1 MVGVRR
7 TFAPLL
13 TLASLLTHSL
23 SCTPEGPAGGSSA
36 TEPGSGGSSGGT
48 SAGSA
53 AASGTSAGSSTE
65 GSAGG
70 PTGAATGVTGEGTT
84 GATTGVTGEGTS
96 GAATGDATSGDTTSG
111 DATTGGGGC
120 AYELVYEQAGELL
133 TMTYENS
140 YYAVSPLAPGQSFDC
155 LRLEFD
161 MVTADTLEQT
171 LMDFPGCPI
180 YTTIAGVRG
189 DTKAGKLLAGALF
202 KYYKVGCTP
211 GPDRLEMDT
220 FVEGVVTEGPWPIG
234 ETYHFE
240 ITVEPFTAT
249 VRAFQGGAQ
258 VGPAVQASIEGATL
272 EHARDPVIEFG
283 LEKPAGD
290 AYFPNYGGSYHDLK
304 VWASVAP

>member
-1 MVGVRR
+1 ML
-7 TFAPLL
+7 P
-13 TLASLLTHSL
+13 L
-23 SCTPEGPAGGSSA
+23 SCAPGGPAGGTADATSSTGA
-36 TEPGSGGSSGGT
+36 TGET
-48 SAGSA
+48 SAGPD
-53 AASGTSAGSSTE
+53 AGSSTA
-65 GSAGG
+65 GSATGSSTGTSSTGGSTG
-70 PTGAATGVTGEGTT
+70 PTTTGSDASSGGS
-84 GATTGVTGEGTS
+84 GATTGGATTGEATTGEATTGEG
-96 GAATGDATSGDTTSG
+96 
-111 DATTGGGGC
+111 GC
-120 AYELVYEQAGELL
+120 VYELVHEQPGELL
-133 TMTYENS
+133 TMTYDNS
-140 YYAVSPLAPGQSFDC
+140 YYAVSPLEPGQSFYC

-234 ETYHFE
+234 QTYHFE

-249 VRAFQGGAQ
+249 VRAFQGGVQ

-272 EHARDPVIEFG
+272 EYARDPVIEFG
-283 LEKPAGD
+283 LKQPAGD
-290 AYFPNYGGSYHDLK
+290 AYFPDYGGSYHDLK

>member
-1 MVGVRR
+1 V
-7 TFAPLL
+7 T
-13 TLASLLTHSL
+13 S
-23 SCTPEGPAGGSSA
+23 
-36 TEPGSGGSSGGT
+36 PGSGGSSGVT
-48 SAGSA
+48 SAGSDTLPTSGDPS
-53 AASGTSAGSSTE
+53 ASGTSAGSSGE

-70 PTGAATGVTGEGTT
+70 STAPATTGTGAPTTGDAATGET
-84 GATTGVTGEGTS
+84 
-96 GAATGDATSGDTTSG
+96 TGDASTG

-120 AYELVYEQAGELL
+120 AYELVHEQAGELL
-133 TMTYENS
+133 TMTYESS
-140 YYAVSPLAPGQSFDC
+140 YYAVSPLAPGQSFYC
-155 LRLEFD
+155 LRVEFD

-180 YTTIAGVRG
+180 YTAIAGVRG

-234 ETYHFE
+234 HTYHFE

-249 VRAFQGGAQ
+249 VRAFQDGAQ

-283 LEKPAGD
+283 LVKPAGD

>member
-13 TLASLLTHSL
+13 TLASLLTHAL
-23 SCTPEGPAGGSSA
+23 SCAPKGPVGGSAA
-36 TEPGSGGSSGGT
+36 TESGSGGSSGGT
-48 SAGSA
+48 S

-84 GATTGVTGEGTS
+84 GATTG
-96 GAATGDATSGDTTSG
+96 DATTG

-133 TMTYENS
+133 TMTYESS
-140 YYAVSPLAPGQSFDC
+140 YYAVSPLAPGQSFYC
-155 LRLEFD
+155 LRAEFD

-180 YTTIAGVRG
+180 YTAIAGVRG

-234 ETYHFE
+234 QTYHFE

-249 VRAFQGGAQ
+249 VRAFQDGAQ
-258 VGPAVQASIEGATL
+258 VGPSVQASIEGATL
-272 EHARDPVIEFG
+272 EYARDPVIEFG